1 MTDRLTQRKK
11 QFLLSCPRAFLP
23 GEVLYVGA
31 KPERM
36 EMLDLFI
43 EAGSVVDILEIWSP
57 NVEALL
63 RWKGESG
70 HVRNVIK
77 GDVRT
82 ADLVGKYDV
91 AVWYHGPEHVAK
103 EDLSFCLSNLEMMAR
118 KMVVLGMPWGVYRQ
132 GPAGGNV
139 FETHRANL
147 YPRDLQAFG
156 YSTDTI
162 GEMDRP
168 GSNLL
173 AWKVKP

>member
-1 MTDRLTQRKK
+1 MTDRLERRKK
-11 QFLLSCPRAFLP
+11 QFLASCPLAFLP

-43 EAGSVVDILEIWSP
+43 EAGSAVDILEIWSP
-57 NVEALL
+57 NVEALV
-63 RWKGESG
+63 RWNEKEGR
-70 HVRNVIK
+70 VRAIMK

-91 AVWYHGPEHVAK
+91 AVWYHGPEHVEREA
-103 EDLSFCLSNLEMMAR
+103 LPFCLSNLEMMAR
-118 KMVVLGMPWGVYRQ
+118 RVVVLGMPWGIYRQ

-139 FETHRANL
+139 FEAHRTSL
-147 YPRDLQAFG
+147 YPEDLRRFG
-156 YSTDTI
+156 YLTDTI
-162 GEMDRP
+162 GEKDRT

-173 AWKVKP
+173 AWKVKQ